1 MSGASGSAANQS
13 ESSNPIQVVSA
24 FRQAVIERFSIQL
37 GVRGYAY
44 QEYLALPASERSND
58 EADAVDQQFA
68 RYVLEWLGFSS
79 SDWNYNRLQA
89 GRKANRPDYSVTAS
103 VGMAFIWEDK
113 NSTLDLAE
121 EHLLQM
127 RRYAIGTAG
136 YAVWCNMRRILAV
149 RFSSNDTLKYEILA
163 DISIE
168 TLLGT
173 QVQVWQTQATNLA
186 LFRLLFGKE
195 RFTQFLRLVESIS
208 IDEGD
213 FKKHAT
219 PLTSRQAM
227 QDFIDGSR
235 QSLDHLRLAAL
246 SQIRKAR
253 EDRSDSEEEEKTLY
267 QEWTDNATQLV
278 NKLGYAESGRMRV
291 QEAIQR
297 LTARLG
303 EISAEDMNHVKEEMA
318 QAGGTTKLSAAMTS
332 LFEQWREQATHTNS
346 AFLTLRFQLSS
357 SSQIADAYRVWR
369 ERQSD
374 KKDENN
380 ETFAEQVAYVFF
392 IRMLLVRVLEDKS
405 IIQPRLASD
414 GGFTDWIDY
423 VKKHFQELNGVGILN
438 QIYCNLL
445 TRKAGHYYLHFFQQ
459 AVFDWFTP
467 DDFLLVETLE
477 FLCQYNFQHVKND
490 IIGFTY
496 EEYIDRNARN
506 RKGHF
511 LTRDDVVEYMLDLLE
526 YEGRSVLGRRI
537 LDPTCGSGSFLV
549 HAARR
554 YRRALVTALCTQKG
568 LPDSEAAL
576 NAHIEWRKELAQNY
590 LEALTKLFFG
600 TELNPFACYLAEMNL
615 LIQGLDDLFVLQQG
629 EDNSTIERFQI
640 FNTNSL
646 DLPREVL
653 SNSDVT
659 GTLDTLWSPRLSDRI
674 VDEAFPIKAKYGE
687 YGQGFFFIVSNPP
700 YINSSQVALQKE
712 YSTYPFYAQV
722 LSGATNTYLLFL
734 RLGMYYLGAGG
745 RMVYIVPLTV
755 IGDASSASAR
765 RLLKNSPFRPTRAV
779 RFFSGNVLF
788 PGVDQAV
795 TMLRV
800 DRDVEVEASFVD
812 WDVPV
817 SGGYTV
823 EEARQNE
830 IVQTAAHVFNST
842 PPSQDWQA
850 AWLVSNNAQSY
861 ILWDYVKSIAKSS
874 LDQLW
879 QSTFELRQGDVRSD
893 HVTPFRLGR
902 NHRPVQG
909 DIAIQKGE
917 DVFRYAPLAPN
928 PSDWARPKTSS
939 ISDSRNKAVNETLLR
954 VQQLTAPEQ
963 GITLR
968 KIARLNT
975 RETLIATWFERDRE
989 HPIIFPDEQWRFRLL
1004 PQGDVSMAK
1013 ALLALLNSRIVAYLL
1028 NLFSTNNN
1036 VAQGELARLLI
1047 PDPATFP
1054 KTELATLATA
1064 LLQERA
1070 ILENEFVLKYGAKLP
1085 DSEVGMIYVPPSEVI
1100 ATTTQFMKISLGGL
1114 VEQGIVRNKGLAGS
1128 KISSLK
1134 ARGLLEYTIH
1144 DEVYTRILDLFL
1156 TEPNRENEMW
1166 LQAQSWL
1173 FPDPVVATAWLK
1185 QYDTI
1190 GQRIQGKWDTFIALQ
1205 QQVDEVVSKWYGF
1218 DAAMHND
1225 ILRGLPWAKRR
1236 RGTSSS
1242 VMARDVSE

>member
-1 MSGASGSAANQS
+1 MAISGASGDAANQD
-13 ESSNPIQVVSA
+13 SNPTQDVST
-24 FRQAVIERFSIQL
+24 FQHAVIEHFSLQL
-37 GVRGYAY
+37 SGRSYGY
-44 QEYLALPASERSND
+44 QEYLTLPASERSND
-58 EADAVDQQFA
+58 ESDAVDQQFA
-68 RYVLEWLGFSS
+68 RYVLDWLGFSS
-79 SDWNYNRLQA
+79 SDWNYNRPQA

-103 VGMAFIWEDK
+103 VGTAFIWEDK

-127 RRYAIGTAG
+127 RRYTIGTAG
-136 YAVWCNMRRILAV
+136 YAVWCNMRRIFAV
-149 RFSSNDTLKYEILA
+149 RFSSNDTLKYDILA

-168 TLLGT
+168 TLLDT
-173 QVQVWQTQATNLA
+173 QAPTWQTQATNLA
-186 LFRLLFGKE
+186 LFWLLFSKD
-195 RFTQFLRLVESIS
+195 RFTQFLRLVENIS
-208 IDEGD
+208 IDEED
-213 FKKHAT
+213 FKQHAT
-219 PLTSRQAM
+219 PLINRQAM

-235 QSLDHLRLAAL
+235 RSLDHLRLAAL

-253 EDRSDSEEEEKTLY
+253 DDRSEWEEEEKTLY
-267 QEWTDNATQLV
+267 QEWSDNAAQLV
-278 NKLGYAESGRMRV
+278 HKLGYTESGRRRV
-291 QEAIQR
+291 QDAIQR
-297 LTARLG
+297 LTSRLG
-303 EISAEDMNHVKEEMA
+303 EISAEDINSVKEEMA

-332 LFEQWREQATHTNS
+332 LFEQWREQAIHTNS
-346 AFLTLRFQLSS
+346 AFLTLHFQASAT
-357 SSQIADAYRVWR
+357 SQIADAYRVWR

-392 IRMLLVRVLEDKS
+392 IRMLLVRVLEDKG
-405 IIQPRLASD
+405 IIHPRLASD
-414 GGFTDWIDY
+414 GGFTDWIYY
-423 VKKHFQELNGVGILN
+423 VKKHFQELNGAGILGRN
-438 QIYCNLL
+438 YYNLL
-445 TRKAGHYYLHFFQQ
+445 TQKAGHYYLHFFQQ

-537 LDPTCGSGSFLV
+537 LDPACGSGSFLV

-554 YRRALVTALCTQKG
+554 YRRALVTALCTRKG
-568 LPDSEAAL
+568 VPDDEAAL
-576 NAHIEWRKELAQNY
+576 NAHVEWRKELAQNY

-629 EDNSTIERFQI
+629 EDSSTIERFQI

-653 SNSDVT
+653 SNSDIT

-674 VDEAFPIKAKYGE
+674 VDEAFSIKARYGE

-712 YSTYPFYAQV
+712 YSIYPFYAQA

-734 RLGMYYLGAGG
+734 RLGIYYLGAGG

-755 IGDASSASAR
+755 IGDASSASIR
-765 RLLKNSPFRPTRAV
+765 RLLTNAPFRPTRAV

-800 DRDVEVEASFVD
+800 DRDVETNPELFD
-812 WDVPV
+812 WNVPV

-823 EEARQNE
+823 EEARQSE
-830 IVQTAAHVFNST
+830 IVQTASHVFDST

-850 AWLVSNNAQSY
+850 AWLVSNNTQSY
-861 ILWDYVKSIAKSS
+861 IVWNYVKSIAKSS
-874 LDQLW
+874 LEQLW

-893 HVTPFRLGR
+893 YVTPFRLGR

-917 DVFRYAPLAPN
+917 DVFRYAPLART
-928 PSDWARPKTSS
+928 PSDWARPKTTG
-939 ISDSRNKAVNETLLR
+939 ISDSRNRAVNETLLR
-954 VQQLTAPEQ
+954 IQQLTTPEQ

-989 HPIIFPDEQWRFRLL
+989 HPVIFPDEQWRFRLL
-1004 PQGDVSMAK
+1004 PQGDVTMAK
-1013 ALLALLNSRIVAYLL
+1013 ALLALLNSRVVAYLL

-1036 VAQGELARLLI
+1036 VAQGELARILI
-1047 PDPATFP
+1047 PDATTFP
-1054 KTELATLATA
+1054 KTELAALATT

-1070 ILENEFVLKYGAKLP
+1070 ILEHEFVLKYDAKLP
-1085 DSEVGMIYVPPSEVI
+1085 DSEAGMIYVPPSGVV

-1114 VEQGIVRNKGLAGS
+1114 VEQGIVRNKGLASS
-1128 KISSLK
+1128 KIASLK
-1134 ARGLLEYTIH
+1134 ARGLLEYTI
-1144 DEVYTRILDLFL
+1144 DDTAYMRVLDLFL
-1156 TEPNRENEMW
+1156 TELNRENETW
-1166 LQAQSWL
+1166 SQVQDWQL
-1173 FPDPVVATAWLK
+1173 PDPVVAAAWLR
-1185 QYDTI
+1185 QYDAV
-1190 GQRIQGKWDTFIALQ
+1190 GQHIQGKWDTFVASQ
-1205 QQVDEVVSKWYGF
+1205 RQVDDVVARWYGF
-1218 DAAMHND
+1218 DATMYRE

-1236 RGTSSS
+1236 RGAT
-1242 VMARDVSE
+1242 V